1 MRKLVI
7 LRQSGIRL
15 LARTCLLALII
26 GLMLPH
32 LGSAADAFLREDVIS
47 PAACQAGSDSIEAL
61 SAIARS
67 NPLAPPRRPDE
78 PVTVDLGLHMEYLN
92 SISEADHAFTL
103 EAFIE
108 LVWCDPRL
116 AFDPAVVGGV
126 RRIYLE
132 GAAVARIQEIWWPD
146 LFFANSSGSP
156 IVEREELI
164 IFPDGTVVH
173 EERIMVTLKSQLD
186 LTQFPFDRQK
196 LEIQIESFA
205 WPSHEMVLH
214 LEAGKVG
221 LADVFNTPPW
231 RVISHHA
238 EVRSVREVRDR
249 DAFSEFVMVVET
261 ERISMPF
268 VYRLMIPL
276 VLVVIASWSVFWLRS
291 TSTGRFGVTF
301 TAILTVVA
309 FNFII
314 TDKLP
319 SVPEMTYLEALFGIS
334 FILLLLVVVENTIID
349 RLTAT
354 GRLAAAAKVD
364 QVSRILFPAMY
375 VAGIAGITGSFGFV

>member
-1 MRKLVI
+1 
-7 LRQSGIRL
+7 
-15 LARTCLLALII
+15 
-26 GLMLPH
+26 
-32 LGSAADAFLREDVIS
+32 
-47 PAACQAGSDSIEAL
+47 
-61 SAIARS
+61 
-67 NPLAPPRRPDE
+67 
-78 PVTVDLGLHMEYLN
+78 
-92 SISEADHAFTL
+92 
-103 EAFIE
+103 
-108 LVWCDPRL
+108 
-116 AFDPAVVGGV
+116 
-126 RRIYLE
+126 
-132 GAAVARIQEIWWPD
+132 
-146 LFFANSSGSP
+146 
-156 IVEREELI
+156 
-164 IFPDGTVVH
+164 
-173 EERIMVTLKSQLD
+173 
-186 LTQFPFDRQK
+186 
-196 LEIQIESFA
+196 
-205 WPSHEMVLH
+205 
-214 LEAGKVG
+214 
-221 LADVFNTPPW
+221 
-231 RVISHHA
+231 
-238 EVRSVREVRDR
+238 
-249 DAFSEFVMVVET
+249 MVVET

-375 VAGIAGITGSFGFV
+375 VAGIAGITGSFGFI